1 MDNVMGSKLPQ
12 ALLAGLMLLAAS
24 AAPAQQAPA
33 SASPAE
39 SDAMYAHIKKAERA
53 ARDDLKYDFYH
64 RCFVDPNYGPTIA
77 KQRKMYAP
85 MDPVQVFDQLYFIGQ
100 NGVSSWALKT
110 SQGFII
116 FDTLDNPEEAKQFIE
131 GGMVKLGLDPKQI
144 KYFVITHEHGD
155 HYGGARY
162 LKEQYPEAHLMASA
176 IAWKNMAAGNSGRGL
191 AAEQS
196 VQGKPVPAHDIDVKD
211 GEKFTLGDTTLT
223 FYVTPGHTD
232 GTLSTLFRV
241 TDHGVPHM
249 VGFFGGLG
257 SPQTEAHRNMIIAS
271 FKRWQGITAAA
282 GVDTLVSNHQGQDHS
297 VEKLELLKVR
307 HPSDPNPYVIG
318 KNAYQRYFTVQMECT
333 YANLYRHGGKSE
345 STSD

>member
-1 MDNVMGSKLPQ
+1 MDKLPPTF
-12 ALLAGLMLLAAS
+12 LISLMLAVGS
-24 AAPAQQAPA
+24 AAHGQQPPAPA
-33 SASPAE
+33 V
-39 SDAMYAHIKKAERA
+39 SDAMYAHIKKAEQA
-53 ARDDLKYDFYH
+53 AGDDLKYDFYH

-77 KQRKMYAP
+77 KQRKMYAA

-116 FDTLDNPEEAKQFIE
+116 FDTLDNPDEAKQFIE
-131 GGMVKLGLDPKQI
+131 GGLVKLGLDPKQI
-144 KYFVITHEHGD
+144 KYIVITHEHGD

-162 LKEQYPEAHLMASA
+162 LKEQYPNAHLMASA

-191 AAEQS
+191 ASEQS
-196 VQGKPVPAHDIDVKD
+196 VPGKPVPAHDIDVTD
-211 GEKFTLGDTTLT
+211 GEKFTLGDSTLT
-223 FYVTPGHTD
+223 FYITPGHTD
-232 GTLSTLFRV
+232 GTVSTLFRV
-241 TDHGVPHM
+241 TDHGVPHL

-282 GVDTLVSNHQGQDHS
+282 GVDTLIANHQGQDHS

-307 HPSDPNPYVIG
+307 HPTDPNPYVIG
-318 KNAYQRYFTVQMECT
+318 KDAYQRYFTVQSECT
-333 YANLYRHGGKSE
+333 YANLVRHGGKS
-345 STSD
+345 DPAND